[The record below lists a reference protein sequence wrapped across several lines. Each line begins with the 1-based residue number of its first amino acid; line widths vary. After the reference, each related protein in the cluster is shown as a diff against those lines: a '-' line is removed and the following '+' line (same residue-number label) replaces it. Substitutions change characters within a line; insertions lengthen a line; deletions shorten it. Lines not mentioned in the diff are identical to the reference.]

1 MKVVIDTNI
10 LLSSLKRTAK
20 NRPIFDAIRT
30 GIVEIAVT
38 TEILLEYVEIIG
50 SRTTAEIG
58 RNVSQLLLN
67 LPGTQKVDVKFR
79 FNLIKSDPDDN
90 KFVDCAIVSNAEM
103 IITNDKHFDELKSI
117 DFPKVEV
124 IRASQFLEILSSLHR

>member
-1 MKVVIDTNI
+1 LKVVIDTNI